1 MQYSLVLTEEYSK
14 GTDVRVYQTGT
25 QEQLRQ
31 QQSEIH
37 WAGKRGEPH
46 IMPSEDVAAFTQQHQ
61 TGIYKPGYTPP
72 SQAERKTEYEREKR
86 QEAFERETETAK
98 EPTREGAI
106 ARGLVKSKYGIEVR
120 AKPTIQPTTREEFA
134 TSLFGRM
141 IKGERERRIAE
152 TTAKIEARRPPPTPP
167 LAILGKQRPLERAE
181 YVAAP
186 PPTPG
191 FRGLSERLSQKAERI
206 QFEAQFRTEKKKPL
220 QRQFTMFKAAGY
232 AAAAVPI
239 FVLTHPV
246 KAAKGFFRFVTKPG
260 ESLKGIMYG
269 LKERPGT
276 TVGTIAGALAVG
288 KGIGLGIKGVRVAK
302 VKVTPVKVAAK
313 KGAIVK
319 VMTAPKGEK
328 AFKIDPMAFKATI
341 AGKKLKGIAE
351 GAGAV
356 TKKKVFGAIYKYKVK
371 PERGIRETTAVA
383 AVKGRMFQ
391 IKDVSKGFAVTKA
404 VIKTPTK
411 TIKESAIMGITAKKI
426 VSGPHPV
433 VLARIGI
440 IKKAIRG
447 KMKVT
452 EGGVIVAK
460 RTLEVGERELWKV
473 LEKTVPAKAIKKAF
487 PPLRMGKRAELISP
501 TTPKI
506 KPPTPGIP
514 AVAGGILYKG
524 IRETVRGAEIA
535 RIQHFPT
542 IPFPIGAGMI
552 PRQRV
557 GERLIQGPS
566 LGITPRISEIASSKR
581 VAAPYP
587 SFKIDIPIKAA
598 PMRVAIA
605 PTISAAAVSR
615 AAVSPAPLFSI
626 TPPTPS
632 PPPPITTF
640 PIISPPGAAAAFF
653 RPRQEEEELKLK
665 KKKIKAPKRAF
676 RYTPSVA
683 AITFDIKGIVPK
695 KVKLTGLEIRPIPK

>member
-1 MQYSLVLTEEYSK
+1 
-14 GTDVRVYQTGT
+14 
-25 QEQLRQ
+25 
-31 QQSEIH
+31 
-37 WAGKRGEPH
+37 
-46 IMPSEDVAAFTQQHQ
+46 
-61 TGIYKPGYTPP
+61 
-72 SQAERKTEYEREKR
+72 
-86 QEAFERETETAK
+86 
-98 EPTREGAI
+98 
-106 ARGLVKSKYGIEVR
+106 
-120 AKPTIQPTTREEFA
+120 
-134 TSLFGRM
+134 
-141 IKGERERRIAE
+141 
-152 TTAKIEARRPPPTPP
+152 
-167 LAILGKQRPLERAE
+167 
-181 YVAAP
+181 
-186 PPTPG
+186 
-191 FRGLSERLSQKAERI
+191 
-206 QFEAQFRTEKKKPL
+206 
-220 QRQFTMFKAAGY
+220 MFKAAGVS
-232 AAAAVPI
+232 AAAVPI
-239 FVLTHPV
+239 FVVTHPV

-276 TVGTIAGALAVG
+276 TVGTIAGGLAVG

-313 KGAIVK
+313 KGAIVRVKK
-319 VMTAPKGEK
+319 VPKGEEFGVEMK
-328 AFKIDPMAFKATI
+328 FKATI
-341 AGKKLKGIAE
+341 AGKKLKGEAI

-356 TKKKVFGAIYKYKVK
+356 TKKKSLQAIYKYEVK

-440 IKKAIRG
+440 IKKAFRG

-487 PPLRMGKRAELISP
+487 PPLRMGKRAELIP
-501 TTPKI
+501 PITTPKI

-535 RIQHFPT
+535 RIQPLPT
-542 IPFPIGAGMI
+542 IPIIPRAGAGMI

-557 GERLIQGPS
+557 GERLIQKPS
-566 LGITPRISEIASSKR
+566 PGITPRISEIASSKR

-605 PTISAAAVSR
+605 PTISAAVVSR

-632 PPPPITTF
+632 PPPPITTS
-640 PIISPPGAAAAFF
+640 PIISPPGAAAVFF

-695 KVKLTGLEIRPIPK
+695 KVKLTGLEIRPIPKMRR